1 MKAPLYEG
9 RSCPVCGEGKCKRK
23 TITET
28 FSYKG
33 HRLAIPGYV
42 VYVCSRCQEEFLDH
56 SLIRPHQQ
64 RIRDWQRAIDGL
76 LSAEE
81 IRHVRTALGL
91 TQEEFSLL
99 LGGGRKAFARY
110 ETGTVRQSVAMDN
123 LLRAVQKHPSL
134 LLEFAKA
141 RGVALS
147 PIKQRRLRDAA

>member
-1 MKAPLYEG
+1 MKTLLYEG
-9 RSCPVCGEGKCKRK
+9 KPCPVCGEGKCKRK

-28 FSYKG
+28 FRYKG
-33 HRLAIPGYV
+33 HRLAIPDYV
-42 VYVCSRCQEEFLDH
+42 VYVCSRCHEEFLDH

-64 RIRDWQRAIDGL
+64 KIRDWQRAIDGL
-76 LSAEE
+76 LTAEE
-81 IRHVRTALGL
+81 IRHLRITLGL

-99 LGGGRKAFARY
+99 LGGGKKAFARY
-110 ETGTVRQSVAMDN
+110 ETGAVRQSVAMDN

-147 PIKQRRLRDAA
+147 PIKQRRLRQAA

>member
-1 MKAPLYEG
+1 MKTPLSEG
-9 RSCPVCGEGKCKRK
+9 KTCPVCGEGKCKRK

-28 FSYKG
+28 FTYKG
-33 HRLAIPGYV
+33 HRLAIPEYV
-42 VYVCSRCQEEFLDH
+42 VYVCSRCREEFLDH

-64 RIRDWQRAIDGL
+64 KIRDWQRTIDGL

-81 IRHVRTALGL
+81 IRRVRTMLGL

-110 ETGTVRQSVAMDN
+110 ETGAVRQSVAMDN

-147 PIKQRRLRDAA
+147 PIKQRRLREAA

>member
-9 RSCPVCGEGKCKRK
+9 KTCPVCSEGKCKRK
-23 TITET
+23 TLTET
-28 FSYKG
+28 FTYKG
-33 HRLAIPGYV
+33 HRLVIPNYI
-42 VYVCSRCQEEFLDH
+42 VYVCSRCREEFLDH
-56 SLIRPHQQ
+56 SLIRPHEQK
-64 RIRDWQRAIDGL
+64 IRDWQRTIDGL

-81 IRHVRTALGL
+81 IRQLRTGLGL

-110 ETGTVRQSVAMDN
+110 ETGAVRQSVAMDN

-147 PIKQRRLRDAA
+147 PIKQRRLREAA